1 LLIMR
6 HVLIIDDED
15 DIREVAAESLE
26 TLAGWHVDTASSGED
41 GLRTAAFNPPDAVL
55 LDVAMPAMDGPT
67 TFREMQRS
75 PDLAHIPVILLTA
88 ESTGTAK
95 QDLAQRGLALRR
107 FDQLGVAAVLF
118 KPINPRTLADQ
129 MSAVLGWT

>member
-1 LLIMR
+1 MR

-41 GLRTAAFNPPDAVL
+41 GLRTATFNPPDAVL

-75 PDLAHIPVILLTA
+75 PGLAHIPVILLTA
-88 ESTGTAK
+88 GDAGAEKERLAQQG
-95 QDLAQRGLALRR
+95 LAQRR
-107 FDQLGVAAVLF
+107 FAHLGVAAVLF
-118 KPINPRTLADQ
+118 KPINPLTLADQ